1 MDLYESILKFRK
13 HLPKLSIYEEGS
25 IFLTVIFLI
34 RTFLW
39 IVRPLNES
47 LNVTSDAERVVNAFS
62 YLRVIPFIIVL
73 ITAIIGWS
81 VYYRIKHRGRPRHKV
96 AKSIVPLQN
105 VETAEESIDQIVSDP
120 QQRAMKAEASE
131 HSCESNIRT
140 LRNGILKFYDII
152 HNRCR

>member
-25 IFLTVIFLI
+25 IFLTVVFLI

-81 VYYRIKHRGRPRHKV
+81 VYYRIKAHHRV
-96 AKSIVPLQN
+96 DKSIVPVQN
-105 VETAEESIDQIVSDP
+105 VETAEENIEQTISDP
-120 QQRAMKAEASE
+120 QQRVMKVEVSE

-140 LRNGILKFYDII
+140 LRNGILKFYDTI
-152 HNRCR
+152 HKRCR

>member
-25 IFLTVIFLI
+25 IFLTVVFLI

-39 IVRPLNES
+39 IVRPLSKS
-47 LNVTSDAERVVNAFS
+47 LNVTSDAERVVNSFS
-62 YLRVIPFIIVL
+62 YLRVIPFFIVL

-81 VYYRIKHRGRPRHKV
+81 VYYRIKHRGRAHHRVDKL
-96 AKSIVPLQN
+96 IVPVQN
-105 VETAEESIDQIVSDP
+105 VEAEEENIEQIISDP
-120 QQRAMKAEASE
+120 QQGAMKAEASE

-140 LRNGILKFYDII
+140 LRNGVLKFYDAL
-152 HNRCR
+152 HKRCR